1 MAGSCCSFSAQTTKK
16 EERRFNRFNIA
27 CNVFDRKPGF
37 QKTDSIS
44 DSYGTVIIW
53 CVILRVLADSAALLP
68 CLGNYVAF
76 LFMFALRT

>member
-16 EERRFNRFNIA
+16 EENRFNIA
-27 CNVFDRKPGF
+27 CNVFDRKPGC
-37 QKTDSIS
+37 QKTDEIS
-44 DSYGTVIIW
+44 ESYGTVISW

-76 LFMFALRT
+76 LFMCALRA